1 MIAWGEWDGTR
12 EGSPV
17 PSSPRGTPSGMLF
30 CQARPAWH
38 WASTP
43 GSACSRQLDR
53 LRPRMPG
60 MRSGCVLPAP
70 LPPPT
75 PRTGYSL
82 SREARGH
89 PLYGKTT
96 GHRACGGHRSCPGMG
111 TRYRSA
117 WGGLAPRG
125 STRRACAGW
134 MFVEDLLRTLC
145 FIHRLILNLT
155 NPIRFSLPGEETETR
170 RGQGTCLRV
179 PAGKCQRQTWSKPV

>member
-1 MIAWGEWDGTR
+1 
-12 EGSPV
+12 
-17 PSSPRGTPSGMLF
+17 MLF
-30 CQARPAWH
+30 CQARTAWH

-96 GHRACGGHRSCPGMG
+96 GHVVGTAPALGWALGWALGTGEPGGAGTMG
-111 TRYRSA
+111 GAHS
-117 WGGLAPRG
+117 GSGQDRG
-125 STRRACAGW
+125 
-134 MFVEDLLRTLC
+134 LLRTYYVPRASFTGINSITPTL
-145 FIHRLILNLT
+145 
-155 NPIRFSLPGEETETR
+155 RFSFPGEETETR
-170 RGQGTCLRV
+170 RSQGTCLRV
-179 PAGKCQRQTWSKPV
+179 PAGKWQRQTWSKPV

>member
-1 MIAWGEWDGTR
+1 MSFIISWRLLKKKKRTLSPIGPPGLSLLGWGLSASVIAWGEWDGTR

-75 PRTGYSL
+75 LRTGYSL

-111 TRYRSA
+111 TRYRSV
-117 WGGLAPRG
+117 
-125 STRRACAGW
+125 
-134 MFVEDLLRTLC
+134 FLRWQ
-145 FIHRLILNLT
+145 
-155 NPIRFSLPGEETETR
+155 ER
-170 RGQGTCLRV
+170 RGEGGRGELR
-179 PAGKCQRQTWSKPV
+179 